1 MTIVEAFQIEITFVE
16 FRTETVEVVFYHRL
30 TSFEKGT
37 VETIRA
43 RGPIWRHFIN
53 YSINLIRREGCGE
66 AVKIHVVMQHLG
78 KVEFHL
84 WWFSCPH
91 TSFESLKQYRLFSSM
106 VLYYDVIIDFQ
117 AGDEVLTVSFRGHRL
132 EEFRILIT
140 KFNPTNSAPF
150 LPVVF
155 LKLK

>member
-1 MTIVEAFQIEITFVE
+1 MTIVEAFQVEITFME
-16 FRTETVEVVFYHRL
+16 FRTETVEVVFYHRP

-43 RGPIWRHFIN
+43 RGQIWRHFIN

-66 AVKIHVVMQHLG
+66 AVKIHVVTQHLG

-84 WWFSCPH
+84 WWFSCPN

-117 AGDEVLTVSFRGHRL
+117 VGDEVLAVWQQLGK
-132 EEFRILIT
+132 I
-140 KFNPTNSAPF
+140 
-150 LPVVF
+150 
-155 LKLK
+155 